1 MLAERQRLFR
11 EIHDTLAQQF
21 TSIIMH
27 LAAAQINA
35 PNTMQVHVQQAEQTA
50 REGLDEARRII
61 WDVRPEFLENASLV
75 ESIERVAARWSVES
89 AIEVAVAVTG
99 TPCSL
104 ASPVEVALLRI
115 SQEALNNIKKHS
127 HARHVNLT
135 LSYMSDRLAL
145 DVADDGQGF
154 DPAQR
159 GRGFGLKSMRERA
172 EELGGELSI
181 ESEQGKGT
189 KIAVTIPILEGL

>member
-1 MLAERQRLFR
+1 
-11 EIHDTLAQQF
+11 
-21 TSIIMH
+21 
-27 LAAAQINA
+27 
-35 PNTMQVHVQQAEQTA
+35 
-50 REGLDEARRII
+50 
-61 WDVRPEFLENASLV
+61 
-75 ESIERVAARWSVES
+75 
-89 AIEVAVAVTG
+89 
-99 TPCSL
+99 
-104 ASPVEVALLRI
+104 LLRI